1 MCYTSEKLRA
11 GKNCEVSVVEK
22 RCCLET
28 FNIIDFPLDSR
39 WSSAMKRINVYVG
52 NYEAKALASL
62 T

>member
-1 MCYTSEKLRA
+1 MHMCYTSEKLIA

-22 RCCLET
+22 RC
-28 FNIIDFPLDSR
+28 FALDSR
-39 WSSAMKRINVYVG
+39 WSNVMKMINVYVE